1 MEQVAGIARE
11 NLSTSEDVD
20 KIVDDHRGSMEEVVI
35 SAKKLSGISEELD
48 KVVARF
54 RIKQSDTILPRQD
67 DAEKLELAEK
77 IV

>member
-1 MEQVAGIARE
+1 M
-11 NLSTSEDVD
+11 
-20 KIVDDHRGSMEEVVI
+20 VI
-35 SAKKLSGISEELD
+35 SAKKLSGLSEDLG

-54 RIKQSDTILPRQD
+54 RIKQSDDILPRQD